1 MGIGTGTWL
10 TAILMTVIG
19 YLAADLLNKEMLIGL
34 AIVNPIYFFCMMI
47 GAMKNLAISISV
59 ILGSILGPVI
69 YIFSSEWSL
78 LFAGLIAGSVAFLFG
93 EKNG

>member
-47 GAMKNLAISISV
+47 GAMKNLAVSISV
-59 ILGSILGPVI
+59 ILGTILGPVI